1 MDKRQRKEIT
11 NQYTVVTAIASVI
24 FLIASFF
31 ISSSSVDNV
40 SGSFWGNIRYF
51 VHQPLF
57 WIILLLMIFM
67 PLIVYYVTSRL
78 TGKIYAMQE
87 KINHEKDRMQQ
98 INQFTQ
104 DLIQEDFSVDLPLS
118 GDNDTLGSS
127 LINLRDTLKNNKDNE
142 LKRREEEGLRNWL
155 AEGMAHFGEIL
166 RNHVNNLD
174 ELSFQVLKDLSKYIN
189 AVQGGF
195 YMLDDA
201 DPKNKIF
208 NLTAFYAY
216 DRRKFADQQIKW
228 GDGLIGTC
236 ALEKKTIHIK
246 KVPESYIRITS
257 GLGHTNPKNILLE
270 PLLHENEVY
279 GVLEFATLESFTD
292 NHIKIVERIAGSIGS
307 TLATIKNNIHT
318 SKLLEES
325 KAQAE
330 LLASQEEEMRQ
341 NMEELKATQEE
352 AARQTQHYHTLENL
366 INQTLISAEFNT
378 EGVLVHANKFFLHK
392 FQHKS
397 VSEIEGNHIFDFVHE
412 NEQVNFKKIW
422 NDVIQK
428 DHHFEGKIEYTTRL
442 GKELWAHTSLTG
454 IKEEE
459 SGTID
464 KIILLAVDISE
475 EQQQNQKLELIVE
488 AIESIGVKMEMDIHG
503 TILTGNHNFIKFAGI
518 TSKDFNSVT
527 IFDLIV
533 PIELESFMKDWET
546 IIKGTD
552 HESTLKIKSRKGEER
567 WVQGIFKGLNDV
579 QHQLDRI
586 IFTGSDTTS
595 EKLTEIEYRNLID
608 NYKNQEKQ
616 LNDTK
621 REVSQKVREVKAEVA
636 NQYKEISQ
644 TNKRNEAL
652 LENVSDAIII
662 TRSDN
667 RIAFFNKAAENLW
680 GYDKSNVLNQNVGML
695 FSDTLI
701 EKDDF
706 LSRYTGPGDYKIT
719 GTRKKVSIIDSR
731 GTEKQVVFLL
741 SKAKINQENIYLAIV
756 QHTEL

>member
-1 MDKRQRKEIT
+1 MDKKQRKEFT
-11 NQYTVVTAIASVI
+11 NQYTVIAAIVSVF
-24 FLIASFF
+24 FLIVSFF
-31 ISSSSVDNV
+31 VSSSSADNV
-40 SGSFWGNIRYF
+40 SGSFLENIRYF
-51 VHQPLF
+51 IHQPLF
-57 WIILLLMIFM
+57 WIILLFMIFT
-67 PLIVYYVTSRL
+67 PLIVYYITNRL

-87 KINHEKDRMQQ
+87 TINHEKDRMQQ

-104 DLIQEDFSVDLPLS
+104 DLIQENFTVNLPLS

-127 LINLRDTLKNNKDNE
+127 LINLRDTLKNNKENE
-142 LKRREEEGLRNWL
+142 LKRREEDGLRNWL

-166 RNHVNNLD
+166 RKYINNLE
-174 ELSFQVLKDLSKYIN
+174 ELSFHVLKDLSKYIN

-195 YMLDDA
+195 YMLDDT
-201 DPKNKIF
+201 DPKKRFF

-246 KVPESYIRITS
+246 KVPESYIHVTS
-257 GLGHTNPKNILLE
+257 GLGDTNPKNVLLE
-270 PLLHENEVY
+270 PLLHENEVF

-292 NHIKIVERIAGSIGS
+292 NHITLVERIAGSIGS
-307 TLATIKNNIHT
+307 TLATIKNNLHT
-318 SKLLEES
+318 TKLLEES

-352 AARQTQHYHTLENL
+352 AARQTQHYHTLENI
-366 INQTLISAEFNT
+366 INQSLISAEFNT
-378 EGVLVHANKFFLHK
+378 EGILVHANKIFLQK

-397 VSEIEGNHIFDFVHE
+397 VAEIEGNHIFDFVHE
-412 NEQVNFKKIW
+412 NEQSNFKKIW

-428 DHHFEGKIEYTTRL
+428 GHHFEGKIEYTTRL
-442 GKELWAHTSLTG
+442 GKELWSYTSLTG

-464 KIILLAVDISE
+464 KIILLAVDTSE

-488 AIESIGVKMEMDIHG
+488 AIESTGVKMEMDIHG
-503 TILTGNHNFIKFAGI
+503 TILSGNHNFIKLAGI
-518 TSKDFNSVT
+518 SSKDFNLVT

-533 PIELESFMKDWET
+533 PIDMESFMKDWET

-552 HESTLKIKSRKGEER
+552 YKSTLKLKSKKGEER
-567 WVQGIFKGLNDV
+567 WMQGIFKGLNDV
-579 QHQLDRI
+579 QHQVDRI
-586 IFTGSDTTS
+586 IFTGSDTTA

-616 LNDTK
+616 LYDSK
-621 REVSQKVREVKAEVA
+621 REVSQKVREAKTEVT

-652 LENVSDAIII
+652 LENASDAIII

-667 RIAFFNKAAENLW
+667 RIAFFNKAAESLW

-701 EKDDF
+701 EKNDF

-719 GTRKKVSIIDSR
+719 GNRKKVSIIDSK
-731 GTEKQVVFLL
+731 GIEKQVIFML